1 VPSSADPGD
10 AGPFWRIEHH
20 ASLPSTSD
28 LVRARAQEG
37 AAEGLVVVAGQQTA
51 GRGRHGRGWTS
62 PAGNLYLTLLLRPS
76 VPVQE
81 AGGLALV
88 AGLSLAE
95 ACVALGAPIG
105 QFRLKWPNDLVHGSA
120 KVAGILLEAEPD
132 SSQRIA
138 WVSIGI
144 GVNVAQAPAVADRQS
159 AALGDLLPGID
170 ATMLQE
176 HLLKRLYRNYIS
188 WQQSGMAS
196 VNGAWSSHG
205 LEPGTPILVKPG
217 RDLVSGHYVGIDS
230 DGALLVDTGQV
241 RRITTGEVLF
251 AGEALAAAGPTT

>member
-1 VPSSADPGD
+1 MPSSAEPGE

-20 ASLPSTSD
+20 ATLPSTSD
-28 LVRARAQEG
+28 LVRARAQQG

-62 PAGNLYLTLLLRPS
+62 PLGNLYLTLLLRPS

-95 ACVALGAPIG
+95 ACVALGAPHG

-132 SSQRIA
+132 GAQRIA

-144 GVNVAQAPAVADRQS
+144 GVNVAEAPAVSGRES
-159 AALGDLLPGID
+159 AALADLLPGCNV
-170 ATMLQE
+170 AVLQQ
-176 HLLKRLYRNYIS
+176 HLLEQLYRNYMS
-188 WQQSGMAS
+188 WQRLGMPA
-196 VNGAWSSHG
+196 VIGAWSSHG
-205 LEPGTPILVKPG
+205 LEPGTAIMVKPG
-217 RDLVSGHYVGIDS
+217 RDLLAGRYLGVDS
-230 DGALLVDTGQV
+230 DGALLVDTGDV

-251 AGEALAAAGPTT
+251 AGEALAATGPTA